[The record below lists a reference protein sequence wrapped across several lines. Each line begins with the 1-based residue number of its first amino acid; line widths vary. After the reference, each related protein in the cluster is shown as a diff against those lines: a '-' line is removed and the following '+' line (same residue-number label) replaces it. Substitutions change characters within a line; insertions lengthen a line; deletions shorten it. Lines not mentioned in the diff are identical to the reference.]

1 MAVQSLTKE
10 ENVQRRKDTKISEN
24 ENKNKRK
31 KHKSKQNKK

>member
-10 ENVQRRKDTKISEN
+10 ENVQRRKDTKISKN